1 MTDADVA
8 KYLREHPEFFDAH
21 VDILAQIQIPDPHE
35 GRAIPISER
44 QLSQLRQRNRI
55 LEAKLAELI
64 TFGEE
69 NDGISERMH
78 RITLTLISA
87 PSLDDVLGTL
97 YFHLREDFSVP
108 HVALRVWGLENPPA
122 RDEFSAV
129 SDEMQ
134 AFVTSLTVPYC
145 TSHAMFDSLQW
156 FPAAQPTLH
165 SFAYIK
171 LTNEKLGGLIVL
183 ASEDAERFYPE
194 MGTLYLQRLGD
205 ITSATIARQLDWPT
219 G

>member
-8 KYLREHPEFFDAH
+8 QYLQEHPEFLDAH
-21 VDILAQIQIPDPHE
+21 ADILAKIKIPDPHE
-35 GRAIPISER
+35 GRAIPLAER

-55 LEAKLAELI
+55 LEAKLVELI

-69 NDGISERMH
+69 NDAIGERMH
-78 RITLTLISA
+78 RIALALISA

-108 HVALRVWGLENPPA
+108 HIALRAWGIETPPG

-129 SDEMQ
+129 SEELL
-134 AFVTSLTVPYC
+134 AFATSLTVPYC
-145 TSHAMFDSLQW
+145 TSHAMFDSSQW
-156 FPAAQPTLH
+156 FTEAQPPLQ

-171 LTNEKLGGLIVL
+171 LSGEKLDGLIVL

-205 ITSATIARQLDWPT
+205 ITSAVLARHL